1 MPAYIS
7 MFIAVLLWSL
17 YPLVTSEALKTMQ
30 SWDLIIAVLAAAY
43 IGALL
48 ITVPYLKHKGLLGK
62 AIHIQRNLPLRAY
75 IMLMLSGL
83 SGVLC
88 NSFFFWAL
96 DLAHK
101 GGVSLLY
108 EAWPVIAVIASPIL
122 MRKAFKEVSFKEFS
136 IGLIAMLGVGIIIF
150 SDENISFE
158 FLSSNLNQSPDY
170 SVIGGYI
177 LAFAGGYMVAINAV
191 SQAAYSEYFSE
202 LKNDFG
208 ATLINQVMGRGVSMI
223 FAFLLYLYFSDD
235 TAPYI
240 VDWPPVIFIGFGI
253 LILGTSFYTF
263 GLLKSEKPTIH
274 ILYYFVPLLAVIW
287 LWLAGETSINFGLI
301 IGGAIILGSNIYL
314 AYIARDKKIPLAENT
329 SSL

>member
-1 MPAYIS
+1 MPAYVS
-7 MFIAVLLWSL
+7 MFIAIILWSL
-17 YPLVTSEALKTMQ
+17 YPLVTSKALETMV
-30 SWDLIIAVLAAAY
+30 SWDLIIAVMAAAY

-48 ITVPYLKHKGLLGK
+48 IAIPYLKHKKILGK
-62 AIHIQRNLPLRAY
+62 AINIQRNLPSKAY
-75 IMLMLSGL
+75 VMLALSGI

-108 EAWPVIAVIASPIL
+108 EAWPVIAVIASPML
-122 MRKAFKEVSFKEFS
+122 MRKAFKEVNFKEF
-136 IGLIAMLGVGIIIF
+136 LIAIIALVGVAIIIL
-150 SDENISFE
+150 SDKEINFNV
-158 FLSSNLNQSPDY
+158 LSNNLSQSPDY

-177 LAFAGGYMVAINAV
+177 LAFAGAYMVAINAV
-191 SQAAYSEYFSE
+191 SQAAYSEFFSD
-202 LKNDFG
+202 LKDDFG

-223 FAFLLYLYFSDD
+223 FAFILYLIFTDSSSSFV
-235 TAPYI
+235 

-263 GLLKSEKPTIH
+263 GLLKSDKPTIH

-287 LWLAGETSINFGLI
+287 LWMAGETTISLGLVV
-301 IGGAIILGSNIYL
+301 GGAIILGSNVYL
-314 AYIARDKKIPLAENT
+314 AYANRNKAPLPVAG
-329 SSL
+329 S